1 MASERTNAKGYRFE
15 RKFFI
20 RDLSKE
26 EVESVV
32 RLHPAFF
39 SEIFEERHVN
49 NIYFDSVRMNNYSDN
64 VEGSRDRR
72 KHRIR
77 WYGALMGRV
86 AKPTL
91 EIKTKK
97 GLLGRKES
105 YSMEAMEVGP
115 SWCGPL
121 LSRVLAD
128 HNVPDAVKSEMM
140 GLEAVLVNR
149 YRRRYFR
156 SADARYRITLDTEFC
171 FYRME
176 GLSTPW
182 MAPLTDET
190 GVILELKYEPED
202 DDTASTVTNQ
212 FPFRMTKSSKYAD
225 GVARLYGW

>member
-1 MASERTNAKGYRFE
+1 MTSEGTNANGYRFE
-15 RKFFI
+15 RKFFV

-32 RLHPAFF
+32 RLHPALF
-39 SEIFEERHVN
+39 SEIFEERDVN

-64 VEGSRDRR
+64 VEGSRDRK

-77 WYGALMGRV
+77 WYGELLGRV
-86 AKPTL
+86 ARPTL
-91 EIKTKK
+91 EIKIKK
-97 GLLGRKES
+97 GLLGRKET

-115 SWCGPL
+115 SGNEL
-121 LSRVLAD
+121 LLDRVLAD
-128 HNVPDAVKSEMM
+128 RNVPETVKNEMA

-156 SADARYRITLDTEFC
+156 SADARYRITLDTEFR

-182 MAPLTDET
+182 LAPLTDEAN
-190 GVILELKYEPED
+190 VILELKYEPED
-202 DDTASTVTNQ
+202 DETVSTITNQ

-225 GVARLYGW
+225 GIARLYGW